1 LKVIVLAAGQG
12 TRLRPLTDDRP
23 KCMVPFRGKPIID
36 YIADALRKS
45 GLDDIVVIDGYRKD
59 VLEKHLSDRNIKFYT
74 NAEYETTNMVYTL
87 FRALPELNDDIII
100 SYADIIYSP
109 DVVKKLI
116 ADTYCFS
123 VVVDKRWREL
133 WALRMED
140 PLLDAETMKIDGEGF
155 IYELGKKPKCYGDI
169 QGQYI
174 GLIKI
179 KKDFLQTAIKHYQ
192 GLDRT
197 AIYDG
202 KNFDNMYMTS
212 FLQSVAD
219 KIKRP
224 KAVFIEG
231 GWLEI
236 DSAADLKVYED
247 SRIFPPRFRQIQGG
261 EGGL

>member
-1 LKVIVLAAGQG
+1 MKVIVLAAGQG

-36 YIADALRKS
+36 YITDTLKQS
-45 GLDDIVVIDGYRKD
+45 GLENIVVVDGYRKD
-59 VLEKHLSDRNIKFYT
+59 VLEKHLSNRNIKFYT
-74 NAEYETTNMVYTL
+74 NAEYENTNMVYTL
-87 FRALPELNDDIII
+87 FCALPELNDDIII

-116 ADTYCFS
+116 SDTSCFS
-123 VVVDKRWREL
+123 VVVDKNWREL
-133 WALRMED
+133 WALRMEN

-155 IYELGKKPKCYGDI
+155 IYELGKKPKCYDDI

-179 KKDFLQTAIKHYQ
+179 KKDFLQTVIKRYQ
-192 GLDRT
+192 SLDRT
-197 AIYDG
+197 STYDG

-219 KIKRP
+219 SIKRP

-231 GWLEI
+231 DWLEI
-236 DSAADLKVYED
+236 DNAGDLEAYEAAAPAIAGVL
-247 SRIFPPRFRQIQGG
+247 F
-261 EGGL
+261 